1 MEIKSDP
8 SLSRWTDRTS
18 TRWFYLSAAV
28 VILLVAA
35 VSFGP
40 ELLDQSHN
48 LAPYTWLIIAHS
60 ATFTAWLIVLI
71 IQTLL
76 IQSSSF
82 VLHRRVGMGSMGLAA
97 LMVVLGYTTAIAMM
111 HRGFDISGSLGGRMD
126 RAQQIDGLIFP
137 LLDIGEFAVLVT
149 MGYLWR
155 RKAAVHKRLM
165 LFATVALLPAPF
177 AHFIGHSVTLR
188 EHPAIVVLPIAVSLI
203 ACGIYDL
210 VRFGRVHPISLWLG
224 IGLFVID
231 NLCATIVGPSAAWHA
246 FAGWLIA

>member
-1 MEIKSDP
+1 MESTP
-8 SLSRWTDRTS
+8 ELLLRRWVDRTS
-18 TRWFYLSAAV
+18 TRWFYFAAAV
-28 VILLVAA
+28 AILLVATA
-35 VSFGP
+35 SFGP

-60 ATFTAWLIVLI
+60 VASTAWLIVLI

-76 IQSSSF
+76 IQSGSF
-82 VLHRRVGMGSMGLAA
+82 ALHRRVGTVSMGLAA
-97 LMVVLGYTTAIAMM
+97 LMVVLGYATAIAMM
-111 HRGFDISGSLGGRMD
+111 HRGFDISGSLGGRID

-137 LLDIGEFAVLVT
+137 LLDIVEFAVLVT

-155 RKAAVHKRLM
+155 HKAAAHKRLM

-177 AHFIGHSVTLR
+177 AHFIGHSVVLR

-203 ACGIYDL
+203 ASGVYDL
-210 VRFGRVHPISLWLG
+210 ARFRRIHPISLWLG

-231 NLCATIVGPSAAWHA
+231 NFCATVVGPSAAWHA